1 LPRQTAPVRVE
12 STIRL
17 KDQIDTM
24 THPTIETLLNV
35 VAKGDDKAIAAL
47 LAEDVQFL
55 PPTYW
60 KTWTGRAPVAAIL
73 GHVGQIFTEF
83 RYRRIMG
90 DGADWALEFQ
100 CKVGELDAV
109 GVDLITL
116 DDTGLITQFEVV
128 MRPYKTVGA
137 LRDAIMERV
146 TQDPRFIGFQSAL
159 S

>member
-1 LPRQTAPVRVE
+1 
-12 STIRL
+12 
-17 KDQIDTM
+17 M

>member
-1 LPRQTAPVRVE
+1 
-12 STIRL
+12 
-17 KDQIDTM
+17 M
-24 THPTIETLLNV
+24 THLTISRLQEV
-35 VAKGDDKAIAAL
+35 VAKGDDSQIASL

-73 GHVGQIFTEF
+73 GHVGQVFSDF

-90 DGADWALEFQ
+90 DGDDWALEFQ
-100 CKVGELDAV
+100 CKIGEFDAV

-116 DDTGLITQFEVV
+116 NSDGLIAQFEVV
-128 MRPYKTVGA
+128 MRPYKSIGI
-137 LRDAIMERV
+137 LRDAIMARV
-146 TQDPRFIGFQSAL
+146 TSDPRFLQYQSAL

>member
-1 LPRQTAPVRVE
+1 
-12 STIRL
+12 
-17 KDQIDTM
+17 M
-24 THPTIETLLNV
+24 THPTISRLQEV
-35 VAKGDDKAIAAL
+35 VAKGDDSQIADL

-73 GHVGQIFTEF
+73 GHVGQVFSDF

-90 DGADWALEFQ
+90 DGDDWALEFQ
-100 CKVGELDAV
+100 CKIGEFDAV

-116 DDTGLITQFEVV
+116 NSDGLVAQFEVV
-128 MRPYKTVGA
+128 MRPYKSIGI
-137 LRDAIMERV
+137 LREAIMARV
-146 TQDPRFIGFQSAL
+146 TSDPRFLQYQSAL

>member
-1 LPRQTAPVRVE
+1 
-12 STIRL
+12 
-17 KDQIDTM
+17 M
-24 THPTIETLLNV
+24 THPTITRLQEV
-35 VAKGDDKAIAAL
+35 VAKGDDSQIADL

-73 GHVGQIFTEF
+73 GHVGQIFSDF

-90 DGADWALEFQ
+90 NGNDWALEFQ
-100 CKVGELDAV
+100 CRIGDFDAV

-116 DDTGLITQFEVV
+116 NSDGLIAQFEVV
-128 MRPYKTVGA
+128 MRPYKSVGI
-137 LRDAIMERV
+137 LREAIMARV
-146 TQDPRFIGFQSAL
+146 TSDPRFLQYQSAL